1 MIQTKTR
8 PLTDKLAFD
17 ESSTKKLDIP
27 LDNDIRRMSLLVN
40 IDIVKGTTAA
50 TTLFDSGMGI
60 LPLLKK
66 IRLVMNG
73 DDNKFNL
80 DGTKWY
86 IVETMEKGT
95 TPQLTTLP
103 TPSVTATYYVLLQAD
118 FASFRQDLSDI
129 SALLPAPD
137 LASLTLEVDYGKAD
151 GDLWETI
158 NDTIITDATSGI
170 EVTLTEVFET
180 EKGKTVQSQ
189 VEGGYIDIREGT
201 DVFDVT
207 KVADSYDTSVLTETI
222 EPTPAKILT
231 HLLLTR
237 EDTTD
242 AAEKN
247 RVDDVLTHIRVENVK
262 GDGERIFDSK
272 QRNLQFDNKTEYG
285 IETIITGAYYIDWI
299 DQRRGGLRNFE
310 TEAVKWKFL
319 ANAPD
324 STETDQI
331 EVYTRY
337 VAGT

>member
-1 MIQTKTR
+1 MIQTKSR

-17 ESSTKKLDIP
+17 ESSTKTLDIP
-27 LDNDIRRMSLLVN
+27 MDNDIRRMSLLVN
-40 IDIVKGTTAA
+40 IDIVQGA
-50 TTLFDSGMGI
+50 TPGSVLHDSGMGI

-66 IRLVMNG
+66 IRLVMNS

-137 LASLTLEVDYGKAD
+137 LSSLVLEVDYGKAD
-151 GDLWETI
+151 GDLYETI
-158 NDTIITDATSGI
+158 ANTVITDATSGI

-189 VEGGYIDIREGT
+189 VEGGYIDIREGV

-207 KVADSYDTSVLTETI
+207 KVNDSYDTSVLTQTI
-222 EPTPAKILT
+222 NPTPAKILT
-231 HLLLTR
+231 FLLLTR
-237 EDTTD
+237 EDTGT

-247 RVDDVLTHIRVENVK
+247 RVDDVLTQIRIENVK

-272 QRNLQFDNKTEYG
+272 EKNLQFENKTEYG
-285 IETIITGAYYIDWI
+285 IETLITGAYYLDMI

-319 ANAPD
+319 TNAPD
-324 STETDQI
+324 GAETDQI

-337 VAGT
+337 VSGI